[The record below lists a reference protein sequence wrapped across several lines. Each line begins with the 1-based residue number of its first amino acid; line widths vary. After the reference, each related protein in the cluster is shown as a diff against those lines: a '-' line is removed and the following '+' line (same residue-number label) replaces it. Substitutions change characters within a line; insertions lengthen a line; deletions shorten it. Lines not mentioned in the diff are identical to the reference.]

1 MGKGVGLL
9 VAWMLVVLVQVVVLL
24 RVAVHVDVQV
34 DAGSRSRSGRH
45 PLLNPN
51 GNVRNK
57 PGVLKSS
64 RPGNVGDQ
72 GAPVQFRG

>member
-1 MGKGVGLL
+1 VYVVVVVAVVVMMVLL
-9 VAWMLVVLVQVVVLL
+9 VVVV
-24 RVAVHVDVQV
+24 VHVDVQV
-34 DAGSRSRSGRH
+34 DAWSRSRSGRH

-64 RPGNVGDQ
+64 RPGNVGVQ